1 MCSDPLTIVDLTWY
15 PDKKS
20 QPFLVHVSPLI
31 PVILDIHSH
40 LADTEVIGVLS
51 GEWLPSQSL
60 LLLHSAYPCQ
70 SLHTDNDLVNVE
82 IDPASLVEVSSM
94 IEGQGSR
101 VVGWYHSHPYFRNQP
116 SMVDVE
122 NQRKYQE
129 MFRGGGGDLGGS
141 PFIGA
146 IVTPYGTGEFKP
158 LPSNVKW
165 SPTHILTSQLLITLT
180 HTPRK

>member
-15 PDKKS
+15 PSKAS
-20 QPFLVHVSPLI
+20 QPFFVHVDPLI

-51 GEWLPSQSL
+51 GEWLPSKSL

-82 IDPASLVEVSSM
+82 IDPASLVDVSSR

-122 NQRKYQE
+122 NQRKYQQ
-129 MFRGGGGDLGGS
+129 MFMGGGGEQGSS

-165 SPTHILTSQLLITLT
+165 
-180 HTPRK
+180 